1 MSFKDLTGKRFGNLV
16 VIEQTALRASNG
28 SVKWRCKCD
37 CGKEKITAAKNLT
50 SGKVKSC
57 GCLNYETKNA
67 KHGLSDTRLY
77 SVWNAMMSRCY
88 NNNSKSYK
96 CYNGRGIA
104 VCDEWHDPKTFVE
117 WSIKNGFKEGLTI
130 DRKDN
135 NGNYEPSNCRWV
147 TRKAQMNNYSRNH
160 LLTYNGKTQTVK
172 QWADEKGIKYTTLL
186 MRINKLHWSI
196 EQAINK

>member
-57 GCLNYETKNA
+57 GYLNYETKNA

-96 CYNGRGIA
+96 CYGGRGIA